1 MAKADFTRSIIT
13 NTIKAAEVKVDN
25 GAVITTEL
33 LPIVKVGTTKLSPE
47 KALKIAK
54 AEYKNVM
61 AVVVLGIDSVEEVRG
76 MSFETFMAYS
86 EPVERPASQR
96 K

>member
-1 MAKADFTRSIIT
+1 MAKADFTRTIIT
-13 NTIKAAEVKVDN
+13 NTIKVAEVKVDN

-33 LPIVKVGTTKLSPE
+33 LPIVKVGTTKLSHE

-61 AVVVLGIDSVEEVRG
+61 AVIVLEIESVEEVRG
-76 MSFETFMAYS
+76 MSFETFMTYS

-96 K
+96 

>member
-1 MAKADFTRSIIT
+1 MAKVDFSRSIIT
-13 NTIKAAEVKVDN
+13 NTIKVAEVKVDN

-33 LPIVKVGTTKLSPE
+33 LPITKIGTTKLSQE

-61 AVVVLGIDSVEEVRG
+61 ALVVLEVESVEEVRG
-76 MSFETFMAYS
+76 MSFDTFMAYS
-86 EPVERPASQR
+86 EPIERPASQR

>member
-13 NTIKAAEVKVDN
+13 NTIKVAEVKADN

-61 AVVVLGIDSVEEVRG
+61 VVIVLEIESVEEVRG
-76 MSFETFMAYS
+76 MSFETFMTYS

-96 K
+96 

>member
-1 MAKADFTRSIIT
+1 MAKADFTRTIIT
-13 NTIKAAEVKVDN
+13 NTIKVAEVKVDN
-25 GAVITTEL
+25 EAVITTEL

-61 AVVVLGIDSVEEVRG
+61 AVIVLEIESVEEVRG
-76 MSFETFMAYS
+76 MSFETFMTYS

-96 K
+96 

>member
-1 MAKADFTRSIIT
+1 MAKADFTRTIIT
-13 NTIKAAEVKVDN
+13 NTIKVAEDKVDN

-61 AVVVLGIDSVEEVRG
+61 AVIVLEIESVEEVRG
-76 MSFETFMAYS
+76 MSFETFMTYS

-96 K
+96 

>member
-13 NTIKAAEVKVDN
+13 NTIRVAEVEVEN
-25 GAVITTEL
+25 GVVITTEL

-61 AVVVLGIDSVEEVRG
+61 AVIVLEIESVEEVRG

-96 K
+96 

>member
-13 NTIKAAEVKVDN
+13 NTIKVAEVKVDN
-25 GAVITTEL
+25 GSVITTEL

-61 AVVVLGIDSVEEVRG
+61 AVIVLEIESVEEVRG
-76 MSFETFMAYS
+76 MSFETFMTHS

>member
-13 NTIKAAEVKVDN
+13 NTIKVAEVKVDN

-54 AEYKNVM
+54 AKYKNVM
-61 AVVVLGIDSVEEVRG
+61 AVIVLEIESVEEVRG
-76 MSFETFMAYS
+76 MSFETFMTYS

-96 K
+96 

>member
-13 NTIKAAEVKVDN
+13 NTIKVAEVKVDN

-61 AVVVLGIDSVEEVRG
+61 AVIVLEIESVEEVRG
-76 MSFETFMAYS
+76 MSFETFMTYS

-96 K
+96 

>member
-1 MAKADFTRSIIT
+1 MAKVDFSRSIIT
-13 NTIKAAEVKVDN
+13 NTIKVAEVKVDN

-33 LPIVKVGTTKLSPE
+33 LPIVKVGTAKLSPE

-61 AVVVLGIDSVEEVRG
+61 AVVVLGVDSVEEVRG
-76 MSFETFMAYS
+76 MSFDTFMTYS

>member
-13 NTIKAAEVKVDN
+13 NTIKVAEVKVDN

-61 AVVVLGIDSVEEVRG
+61 AVIVLEIESVEEVRG
-76 MSFETFMAYS
+76 MSFETFMTYS

>member
-13 NTIKAAEVKVDN
+13 NTIKVAEVKVDN

-61 AVVVLGIDSVEEVRG
+61 AVIVLEIESVEEVRG
-76 MSFETFMAYS
+76 MSFETFMTHS

>member
-1 MAKADFTRSIIT
+1 MAKTDFTRTIIT
-13 NTIKAAEVKVDN
+13 NTIKVAEVKVDN

-61 AVVVLGIDSVEEVRG
+61 AVIVLEIESVEEVRG
-76 MSFETFMAYS
+76 MSFETFMTYS

-96 K
+96 

>member
-1 MAKADFTRSIIT
+1 MAKADFTRTIIT
-13 NTIKAAEVKVDN
+13 NTIKVAEVKVDN

-61 AVVVLGIDSVEEVRG
+61 AVIVLEIESVEEVRG
-76 MSFETFMAYS
+76 MSFETFMTYS

>member
-1 MAKADFTRSIIT
+1 MAKADFTRTIIT
-13 NTIKAAEVKVDN
+13 NTIKVAEVKVDN

-33 LPIVKVGTTKLSPE
+33 LPIVKVGTAKLSPE

-61 AVVVLGIDSVEEVRG
+61 AVIVLEIESVEEVRG
-76 MSFETFMAYS
+76 MSFETFMTYS

-96 K
+96 

>member
-1 MAKADFTRSIIT
+1 MAKADFTRTIIT
-13 NTIKAAEVKVDN
+13 NTIKVAEVKVDN

-61 AVVVLGIDSVEEVRG
+61 AVIVLEIESVEEVRG

-96 K
+96 

>member
-1 MAKADFTRSIIT
+1 MAKADFTRTIIT
-13 NTIKAAEVKVDN
+13 NTIKVAEVKVDN

-33 LPIVKVGTTKLSPE
+33 LPIVKVSTTKLSPE

-61 AVVVLGIDSVEEVRG
+61 AVIVLEIESVEEVRG
-76 MSFETFMAYS
+76 MSFETFMTYS

-96 K
+96 

>member
-1 MAKADFTRSIIT
+1 MAKVDFSRSIIT
-13 NTIKAAEVKVDN
+13 NTIKVAEVKVDN

-33 LPIVKVGTTKLSPE
+33 LPIVKVSTTKLSSE

-54 AEYKNVM
+54 AEYKNVV
-61 AVVVLGIDSVEEVRG
+61 ALVVLGVDSVEEVRG
-76 MSFETFMAYS
+76 MSFDTFMAYS

>member
-1 MAKADFTRSIIT
+1 MAKADFTRTIIT
-13 NTIKAAEVKVDN
+13 NTIKVAEVKVDN

-61 AVVVLGIDSVEEVRG
+61 AVIVLEIESVEEVRG
-76 MSFETFMAYS
+76 MSFETFMTYS

-96 K
+96 

>member
-1 MAKADFTRSIIT
+1 MAKADFTRTIIT
-13 NTIKAAEVKVDN
+13 NTIKVAEVKVDN

-33 LPIVKVGTTKLSPE
+33 LPIVKAGTTKLSPE

-61 AVVVLGIDSVEEVRG
+61 AVIVLEIESVEEVRG
-76 MSFETFMAYS
+76 MSFETFMTYS

-96 K
+96 

>member
-13 NTIKAAEVKVDN
+13 NTIKVAEVKVDN

-61 AVVVLGIDSVEEVRG
+61 AVIVLEIESVEEVRG
-76 MSFETFMAYS
+76 MSFESFMTYS

>member
-1 MAKADFTRSIIT
+1 MAKADFTRTIIT
-13 NTIKAAEVKVDN
+13 NTIKVAEVKVDN

-33 LPIVKVGTTKLSPE
+33 LPIVKVGATKLSPE

-61 AVVVLGIDSVEEVRG
+61 AVIVLEIESVEEVRG
-76 MSFETFMAYS
+76 MSFETFMTYS

-96 K
+96 

>member
-1 MAKADFTRSIIT
+1 MAKVDFSRNIIT
-13 NTIKAAEVKVDN
+13 NTIKVAEVKVDN

-61 AVVVLGIDSVEEVRG
+61 AVVVLGVDSVEEVRG
-76 MSFETFMAYS
+76 MSFDTFMAYS

>member
-13 NTIKAAEVKVDN
+13 NTIKVAEVKVDN

-61 AVVVLGIDSVEEVRG
+61 AVIVLEIESVEEVRG
-76 MSFETFMAYS
+76 MSFETFMTYS
-86 EPVERPASQR
+86 EPVERSASQR
-96 K
+96 